1 MLMKFARR
9 WEGKGSAVFS
19 VAAVILL
26 GFAGAALASSG
37 GGHEAAAPKGWVIT
51 DTYKVMNFVV
61 LAVALFYIARKPVK
75 EFFSSRTTGIKE
87 ELETL
92 ELKKAESERI
102 LAGYAERIAALD
114 QEADQIVADYVAQG
128 EAAKKRILAE
138 AEAQAVKLE
147 EMAKR
152 NIEQEFKN
160 AKEGLR
166 QEIVEKALAKA
177 EVLVKESISKEDQDR
192 LVDDYLTKVVA

>member
-1 MLMKFARR
+1 MKFAKR
-9 WEGKGSAVFS
+9 WEINLPVILSA
-19 VAAVILL
+19 AAVVLL
-26 GFAGAALASSG
+26 GFAGAAIASAG

-61 LAVALFYIARKPVK
+61 LAAALFYIAKKPVK

-92 ELKKAESERI
+92 EQKKAESEKI
-102 LAGYAERIAALD
+102 LAGYAEKIAALD
-114 QEADQIVADYVAQG
+114 QEADRIVADYVAQG
-128 EAAKKRILAE
+128 EAAKERILAE
-138 AEAQAVKLE
+138 AEAQAIKLE

-160 AKEGLR
+160 AKNELR

>member
-1 MLMKFARR
+1 MKFATGR
-9 WEGKGSAVFS
+9 EFKIPAFLC
-19 VAAVILL
+19 VASMILL
-26 GFAGAALASSG
+26 GFAGLAIASAG
-37 GGHEAAAPKGWVIT
+37 GDHGEAASKGWVIT
-51 DTYKVMNFVV
+51 DTYKLMNFAV
-61 LAVALFYIARKPVK
+61 LAGVLFYLARKPVK
-75 EFFSSRTTGIKE
+75 EFFSSRTTGIRQ

-92 ELKKAESERI
+92 EQKKVESEKI

-114 QEADQIVADYVAQG
+114 QEAEKIVADYVAQG

-160 AKEGLR
+160 ARLTLK

-177 EVLVKESISKEDQDR
+177 EVLIKKSISKEDQDK
-192 LVDDYLTKVVA
+192 LVDEYLAKVVA